1 MQRIICVIVLISVSG
16 LLAACGTAAPPVV
29 TTPSK
34 PVNIALRTSPSPARL
49 GDVELTLTVT
59 DGQGKPI
66 EGARVD
72 LSAEHTEMSGMNMS
86 GAATEQGGGRYSVE
100 ANFSMNGNWK
110 LTVYVRKDTL
120 DYREEIGFPVQ

>member
-1 MQRIICVIVLISVSG
+1 
-16 LLAACGTAAPPVV
+16 
-29 TTPSK
+29 
-34 PVNIALRTSPSPARL
+34 VNIALRTSPSPARL

-86 GAATEQGGGRYSVE
+86 GAATEQGGGRYSVK